1 MKKVMPELIENH
13 CDTVPLKKA
22 GHLSHLVVC
31 DAGGARFPA
40 VGEVPEEDGHSPVP
54 LLSAEGP
61 PGLAEFHKNLP
72 QTSNLHRNALIK
84 NKIKFSSSI
93 RKFIMELKVHQGSLN
108 FIKTCRK
115 H

>member
-1 MKKVMPELIENH
+1 MIKVPESVENH
-13 CDTVPLKKA
+13 CDTVPLKRV
-22 GHLSHLVVC
+22 GHLSHLVVS
-31 DAGGARFPA
+31 DAGGARLSA
-40 VGEVPEEDGHSPVP
+40 VGEVAKDDGHSPVP

-84 NKIKFSSSI
+84 NKIKFSSYI

-108 FIKTCRK
+108 FIKTCHK